1 MLLHWEQDAH
11 FAAAVIANSLEGA
24 LLRVSRAI
32 RSYAFSLACSAAAP
46 SHLRHALSSVRLLML
61 LHWEQDAHFAAVVIA
76 NSLEG
81 TLLRVSLSAL
91 SCEQIYPSKLDKEVN
106 QNCVRYQYFQ

>member
-46 SHLRHALSSVRLLML
+46 SRLRHALSSVQLLMP
-61 LHWEQDAHFAAVVIA
+61 LHWGQDAHFVAAMIA

-81 TLLRVSLSAL
+81 ALLRVSLDT
-91 SCEQIYPSKLDKEVN
+91 Q
-106 QNCVRYQYFQ
+106 